1 MRALAETLCCASQY
15 TDRSPYVT
23 ALFPKG
29 ATINLEG
36 RLRGL
41 TIACE
46 SGIAWVTQ
54 LGDSRDH
61 VLGPCRAFT
70 AYVDE
75 QVVVQVL
82 KDARI
87 TFRLNG
93 RKACDLR
100 MSVAAGRYSLSIRPI
115 PVWKDYFQSITRQGV
130 I

>member
-1 MRALAETLCCASQY
+1 MGALVEMICCASQY

-29 ATINLEG
+29 ATVNLEG
-36 RLRGL
+36 GLRGL
-41 TIACE
+41 TVTCE

-70 AYVDE
+70 AYGDA

-87 TFRLNG
+87 TFRLVG

-100 MSVAAGRYSLSIRPI
+100 LSMSEGRYSFAIRPI
-115 PVWKDYFQSITRQGV
+115 PLWKLYFPALQGGRS
-130 I
+130 